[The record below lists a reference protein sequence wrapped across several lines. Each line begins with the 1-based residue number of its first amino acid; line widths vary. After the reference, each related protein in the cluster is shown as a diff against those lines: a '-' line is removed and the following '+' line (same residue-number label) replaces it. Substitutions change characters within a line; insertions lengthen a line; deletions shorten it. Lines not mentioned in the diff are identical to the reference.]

1 MKIRFAMV
9 ALVVGALALLP
20 ALAQQQEAPDA
31 AGRQQRDTAKFH
43 RKGAR
48 AIPNHY
54 VVVLDEDVA
63 LPDILGVEPD
73 VSAVAQ
79 RADEVMR
86 TVGAV
91 PTHVYA
97 HAIHG
102 FAARMSEDEAL
113 TLSEDDRVRFVEED
127 SVVEAIAT
135 QSSPPWGLDRIDESA
150 LPLSRTYSYT
160 TTGAGVNAYII
171 DTGIRRTHTQFGG
184 RALAGFDAIGDGR
197 NGNDCH
203 GHGTHVAGT
212 VGGSTYGV
220 AKSVRLFTVRVL
232 SCSGSGSTSGVI
244 AGVDWV
250 TRNHAKPAV
259 ANMSLGGGA
268 STAMDTAVRN
278 SISAGVTYSIAAGN
292 SNQNAANFSPARV
305 GEAITVGATTSSDTR
320 SSFSN
325 FGSGVDIF
333 APGSAILSAWRTS
346 DTATATISGTSMAAP
361 HVAGVAA
368 RFLQGSPGS
377 SPASVRNA
385 IVSTANL
392 NRLSGLPSGTANRLL
407 FRTGA
412 Q

>member
-1 MKIRFAMV
+1 
-9 ALVVGALALLP
+9 VVGALAMLP

-278 SISAGVTYSIAAGN
+278 SIAAGVTYSIAAGN